1 MVDNTKTPNDSFY
14 NTIYRKVKQA
24 IYYDSDL
31 FQKYEISAYE
41 QSDHSSTDSPDKIIA
56 ICSEIKNILDTKS
69 NLSISE
75 EAKYTINNWIK
86 EISYYI
92 TPKSVSSSI
101 KPNTTNEENIISNI
115 TSSDEYECGGLNYH
129 IKMPV
134 PLYLLDALWVIYVGS
149 LLDETFEDCCYGNRV
164 HQHLFKEDKGI
175 YSSHLM
181 RNYSKQYSAWR
192 DNALSAAKE
201 ALDKGKIVDIITLD
215 ITKCFYHIDGDFN
228 KITTY
233 LSRLYE
239 DGKISCLKLYLD
251 LTEIIKNICEK
262 YYSVIKDK
270 LELTHNKCL
279 RNDRT
284 SILPIGLRSSGILA
298 NWHLH
303 SFDLNV
309 TENLHAYYYGRYVD
323 DCIFVFAKDKCKNTQ
338 PPLNQHEFI
347 NDYFIKSGILKQDY
361 PRPTDIQ
368 VDLDWNP
375 DRNDKTLDLN
385 QDRNDRTS
393 DKNYYYLLSGSEISY
408 SHLKIQNE
416 KILLIHLDPEH
427 SSAPL
432 DLFIK
437 KIQENSSVFHYLPE
451 EPLSTVS
458 DTGIYNLVFT
468 DGSTNKLRNVKGF
481 SINGGQLSVS
491 LTKQVKQLSLCRN
504 TGKEVKKLIQ
514 NMLNDMRGNN
524 YLTYIHTWE
533 RMFSLLLFS
542 GERNYLESVKEVIT
556 NICGT
561 ISGLQ
566 QPSDKVLEIE
576 NVNIHNKKS
585 RINDLSEELKESLY
599 RQLLLSVSQ
608 PLALFSTDMQEEVGN
623 KLRAHYWEC
632 RHTDISERK
641 ESQDNIK
648 FISAIFRIA
657 NMFPQHYVSYPLLNY
672 VKGYNGDLYGVD
684 VFSREFQGSDVIPN
698 GIELNY
704 DKILKRPKFIHLYEL
719 QLYFALEHLTKG
731 HPFTNTQPKN
741 ICSHKGKSPQKNT
754 DTSEEKKSH
763 QCYLERANK
772 IFKDII
778 LGFKP
783 GMMTTSIDRIEMF
796 DELSLKILP
805 VPICATKIRVNANP
819 AINAKSI
826 RIGIA
831 NLSVNAEILLQSYHP
846 EKYPNISLKRW
857 TDLSKILNAAV
868 KDCCDLVIFPELSI
882 PHHWLAELS
891 MWSRRHQIGLVFGM
905 EYIFRKEK
913 TEDDNEKK
921 NCPKYAALNT
931 TVALLPF
938 EVEDLYKSCSISLR
952 VKNHYSPD
960 EKHSLQEC
968 NYLLPEKEADIYHLY
983 NWKGTQFTIY
993 NCFELADIQHR
1004 SIFLSEL
1011 DYLIGCSWNKDIHY
1025 FNDIIDSVSRDLHCY
1040 VIYSNTSDYGC
1051 SRIIQPTKSDTKN
1064 IAYIGGG
1071 ATPTLITGDIN
1082 ISKLRDFQAK
1092 PEQNGDY
1099 KPLPPGFNSCK
1110 VRKRSGKN
1118 NMKIEVKAKSHD
1130 KEKIE

>member
-1 MVDNTKTPNDSFY
+1 MIDNPKIPNDSFY

-31 FQKYEISAYE
+31 FQKYELSSYE
-41 QSDHSSTDSPDKIIA
+41 LLNHSPTDSPDKIIA
-56 ICSEIKNILDTKS
+56 ICNEIKNILDTKS
-69 NLSISE
+69 NSGLSE
-75 EAKYTINNWIK
+75 ETKYTIDNWIK
-86 EISYYI
+86 EISYYL
-92 TPKSVSSSI
+92 TPKSVSTSV
-101 KPNTTNEENIISNI
+101 KLNDTNEENIISNI
-115 TSSDEYECGGLNYH
+115 TSSDKYEWGGLNYH

-192 DNALSAAKE
+192 DSALSVAKD

-228 KITTY
+228 EITTY
-233 LSRLYE
+233 LHKLYKE
-239 DGKISCLKLYLD
+239 GKISCLQLYID
-251 LTEIIKNICEK
+251 LTETLQKICEK
-262 YYSVIKDK
+262 YYSVIKYN

-303 SFDLNV
+303 EFDVNV
-309 TENLHAYYYGRYVD
+309 IENLHPYYYGRYVD
-323 DCIFVFAKDKCKNTQ
+323 DCIFVFAKDKSKDTQNT
-338 PPLNQHEFI
+338 PNQHEFVK
-347 NDYFIKSGILKQDY
+347 DYFIKSGILKQDS
-361 PRPTDIQ
+361 PRPIDIQ
-368 VDLDWNP
+368 VDLDWNQER
-375 DRNDKTLDLN
+375 DDK
-385 QDRNDRTS
+385 S
-393 DKNYYYLLSGSEISY
+393 SEKKYSYLLSGRETPY

-416 KILLIHLDPEH
+416 KILLIHMDPEH

-451 EPLSTVS
+451 EPLSTVD
-458 DTGIYNLVFT
+458 DTGIYNLVFS
-468 DGSTNKLRNVKGF
+468 DGSTNKLRNIKGF

-491 LTKQVKQLSLCRN
+491 LTKQIKQLSLCRN

-533 RMFSLLLFS
+533 KMFSLLLIS
-542 GERNYLESVKEVIT
+542 GDRKYLESVKEVIT

-566 QPSDKVLEIE
+566 HPPDSVLEIE
-576 NVNIHNKKS
+576 NINIPDKES
-585 RINDLSEELKESLY
+585 RMKDLSEELKESLY

-608 PLALFSTDMQEEVGN
+608 PLALFNTDKQEEVGN

-632 RHTDISERK
+632 RHTDISERR

-648 FISAIFRIA
+648 VISTLFRFA

-672 VKGYNGDLYGVD
+672 IKGYKGDLYGVD
-684 VFSREFQGSDVIPN
+684 VFSREFQGLEDISR

-704 DKILKRPKFIHLYEL
+704 DKILMRPKFIHLYEL

-741 ICSHKGKSPQKNT
+741 ICSHKGKSAQKST
-754 DTSEEKKSH
+754 EKPEEKKAG
-763 QCYLERANK
+763 QCYLEKANSV
-772 IFKDII
+772 FKDII

-783 GMMTTSIDRIEMF
+783 DMMTTSIERMEMF

-805 VPICATKIRVNANP
+805 TPICATKIRVNAEP
-819 AINAKSI
+819 AVNATSI
-826 RIGIA
+826 RVGIA
-831 NLSVNAEILLQSYHP
+831 NLSVNADILLQSYHP
-846 EKYPNISLKRW
+846 EKYPNISLRRW
-857 TDLSKILNAAV
+857 TDLSKILNTAV
-868 KDCCDLVIFPELSI
+868 KDCCELVVFPELSI

-905 EYIFRKEK
+905 EYIFRREEREK
-913 TEDDNEKK
+913 DDAS
-921 NCPKYAALNT
+921 CPKYAALNT

-952 VKNHYSPD
+952 VKNHYSPG
-960 EKHSLQEC
+960 EKQSLQEC
-968 NYLLPEKEADIYHLY
+968 SYLLPEKKADIYHLY

-993 NCFELADIQHR
+993 NCFELADIKHR
-1004 SIFLSEL
+1004 SLFLSEL

-1051 SRIIQPTKSDTKN
+1051 SRILQPTKSETKN
-1064 IAYIGGG
+1064 IASIGGG
-1071 ATPTLITGDIN
+1071 ATPTLITGDLN

-1110 VRKRSGKN
+1110 VGKRRGKN
-1118 NMKIEVKAKSHD
+1118 NVGREEALKSHNKD
-1130 KEKIE
+1130 KI

>member
-1 MVDNTKTPNDSFY
+1 MVDNTKIPDDSFY

-31 FQKYEISAYE
+31 LQKYELSAYE
-41 QSDHSSTDSPDKIIA
+41 LLNHGPTASPDKIVA
-56 ICSEIKNILDTKS
+56 ICNEIKNIFDTKS
-69 NLSISE
+69 NSGLSE
-75 EAKYTINNWIK
+75 ETKYTIYNWIE
-86 EISYYI
+86 EISYYV
-92 TPKSVSSSI
+92 TPKSVSTSV
-101 KPNTTNEENIISNI
+101 KLNDTNEENIISNI
-115 TSSDEYECGGLNYH
+115 TSSDKYEWGGLNYH
-129 IKMPV
+129 IKMPI

-149 LLDETFEDCCYGNRV
+149 LLDETLEDCCYGNRV

-192 DNALSAAKE
+192 DNALSVAKD
-201 ALDKGKIVDIITLD
+201 ALDKGKIVDVITLD

-228 KITTY
+228 EITTY
-233 LSRLYE
+233 LHQLYKE
-239 DGKISCLKLYLD
+239 GKISCLQLYLD
-251 LTEIIKNICEK
+251 LTETIQKICEK
-262 YYSVIKDK
+262 YYSVIKYN

-303 SFDLNV
+303 EFDVNV
-309 TENLHAYYYGRYVD
+309 IENLHPYYYGRYVD

-338 PPLNQHEFI
+338 DTPNQHEFI
-347 NDYFIKSGILKQDY
+347 KEYFIKSGILKQY
-361 PRPTDIQ
+361 SPRPTDIQ
-368 VDLDWNP
+368 VDLDWNQE
-375 DRNDKTLDLN
+375 RNDK
-385 QDRNDRTS
+385 S
-393 DKNYYYLLSGSEISY
+393 SEKKYYYLLSGREIPY

-437 KIQENSSVFHYLPE
+437 KIQESSSVFHYLPE
-451 EPLSTVS
+451 EPLSTVA
-458 DTGIYNLVFT
+458 DTGIYNLVFS
-468 DGSTNKLRNVKGF
+468 DGSTNKLRNIKGF

-491 LTKQVKQLSLCRN
+491 LTKQIKQLSLCRN

-533 RMFSLLLFS
+533 KMFSLLLFS

-566 QPSDKVLEIE
+566 PPSYAVLEIE
-576 NVNIHNKKS
+576 NINIHDKES
-585 RINDLSEELKESLY
+585 RIKDLSEELKESLY

-608 PLALFSTDMQEEVGN
+608 PLALFSTDKQEEVGN
-623 KLRAHYWEC
+623 KLREHYWEC
-632 RHTDISERK
+632 RHTDISDRK
-641 ESQDNIK
+641 ESLDNIGLR
-648 FISAIFRIA
+648 STVFRFA

-684 VFSREFQGSDVIPN
+684 VFSREFQGLEDVSR
-698 GIELNY
+698 GVGLNY
-704 DKILKRPKFIHLYEL
+704 DKILMRPKFIHLYEL

-741 ICSHKGKSPQKNT
+741 ICSHKGKSPQKSTNVSGE
-754 DTSEEKKSH
+754 DMSG
-763 QCYLERANK
+763 QCYLEKANSV
-772 IFKDII
+772 FKEII

-783 GMMTTSIDRIEMF
+783 GMMTTSIDRMEMF

-805 VPICATKIRVNANP
+805 TPICATKIRVNAEP
-819 AINAKSI
+819 AVNATRI
-826 RIGIA
+826 RIGVA
-831 NLSVNAEILLQSYHP
+831 NLSVKAEILLQSYHP
-846 EKYPNISLKRW
+846 EKYPNISLRRW
-857 TDLSKILNAAV
+857 TDLSKILNTAV

-905 EYIFRKEK
+905 EYIFRREEREK
-913 TEDDNEKK
+913 DDTI
-921 NCPKYAALNT
+921 CPKYAALNT

-952 VKNHYSPD
+952 VKNHYSPS
-960 EKHSLQEC
+960 EKQSLQEC
-968 NYLLPEKEADIYHLY
+968 NYLLPEKKADIYHLY

-993 NCFELADIQHR
+993 NCFELADIKHR
-1004 SIFLSEL
+1004 SLFLSEL
-1011 DYLIGCSWNKDIHY
+1011 DYLIGCSWNKDTHY

-1051 SRIIQPTKSDTKN
+1051 SRILQPTKSETKN
-1064 IAYIGGG
+1064 IASIGGG
-1071 ATPTLITGDIN
+1071 ATPTLITGDLN

-1110 VRKRSGKN
+1110 VGKRRGKN
-1118 NMKIEVKAKSHD
+1118 NVGREEALKSHNKD
-1130 KEKIE
+1130 KI